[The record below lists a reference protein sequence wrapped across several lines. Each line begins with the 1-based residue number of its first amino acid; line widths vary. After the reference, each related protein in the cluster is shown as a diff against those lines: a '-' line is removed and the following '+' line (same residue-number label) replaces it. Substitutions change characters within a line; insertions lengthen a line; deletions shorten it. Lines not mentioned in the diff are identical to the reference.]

1 MGFSPPKV
9 EFQDGFSQ
17 NLNHRF
23 SFNYKSL
30 ILHPENRD
38 TNMKRIGEY
47 RKLLGVDQSATLKD
61 LKTVYRNTMKDAHPD
76 KFVNDE
82 AGKADAEEKSK
93 SVIEAYHFL
102 VSINPE
108 TQEKYKEEYT
118 ETITQSIIQD
128 FYLEKS
134 ILKIQHFNGKMYEY
148 IGVPRNTYIKMV
160 NADSPSRFARRH
172 IYGNFIYR
180 KSGEVMAD

>member
-1 MGFSPPKV
+1 
-9 EFQDGFSQ
+9 
-17 NLNHRF
+17 
-23 SFNYKSL
+23 
-30 ILHPENRD
+30 
-38 TNMKRIGEY
+38 MKRIGEH
-47 RKLLGVDQSATLKD
+47 RKLLGVDKTATLKD
-61 LKTVYRNTMKDAHPD
+61 LKTIYRNTMKDAHPD

-82 AGKADAEEKSK
+82 EGKLDAEEKSK

-118 ETITQSIIQD
+118 ETTSKSNIQD
-128 FYLEKS
+128 FEYEKQ
-134 ILKIQHFNGKMYEY
+134 ILKIHHLNGKMFEY

-172 IYGNFIYR
+172 IYGNFVYR
-180 KSGEVMAD
+180 KAGEAMVD

>member
-23 SFNYKSL
+23 SFNYKIL

-47 RKLLGVDQSATLKD
+47 RKLLGVDQSTTLKD

-134 ILKIQHFNGKMYEY
+134 ILKVQHFNGKMYEY